1 MITVSQQAKITQ
13 DRINEIAGSLG
24 LPFSLFIT
32 PNAGEFVKS
41 STTPIVNAIFIP
53 QPSSIT
59 PLRGLNSYY
68 ATNTLRLACPLKYKD
83 DIDMLLQATVEA
95 LRGAISTEVDADGSA
110 FSCVTNCGS
119 YSASE
124 VSIQPIV
131 GECVIFEMSVFF
143 QLVEGGIISN
153 FALFKLE
160 TASGGETP
168 WIVDLDSSVTRARIA
183 QTDNVIGKQ
192 EMQSAIGQQGLTFS
206 LNMPYLV
213 GEPYETLMR
222 DLLEGG
228 LHTVYKLSYTD
239 ANIDFTQEQ
248 PKQWFVVLSE
258 ATVSRQAGKV
268 IVLTAKFLIANE
280 TVYEDEIAAF
290 GAGV

>member
-1 MITVSQQAKITQ
+1 MITVSQQAKIIQ
-13 DRINEIAGSLG
+13 DRINEIAGSIG
-24 LPFSLFIT
+24 LSFSLFIT
-32 PNAGEFVKS
+32 PSAGEFVKS
-41 STTPIVNAIFIP
+41 STTPIINAIFLP
-53 QPSSIT
+53 QPSSIV

-68 ATNTLRLACPLKYKD
+68 ATNTLRIACPLKYKD
-83 DIDMLLQATVEA
+83 DLDMLLQTAVGA
-95 LRGAISTEVDADGSA
+95 LRGAISTETDADGTA

-119 YSASE
+119 YSVSE

-131 GECVIFEMSVFF
+131 GECVIFEMLVFF

-160 TASGGETP
+160 DASSVETP
-168 WIVDLDSSVTRARIA
+168 WIVDLDSAITRARIA
-183 QTDNVIGKQ
+183 QTDNVVGET

-228 LHTVYKLSYTD
+228 LHKVYRLSYAD
-239 ANIDFTQEQ
+239 ANLEFTQEQ

-258 ATVSRQAGKV
+258 ATVSRQAGK
-268 IVLTAKFLIANE
+268 IMMLTAKFLIANE

-290 GAGV
+290 SAGV